1 MNSTVRILVF
11 GFLAMTL
18 SQVTGCAGGRKK
30 QAVTVQPAPGS
41 NSGQSGEQQQ
51 GATPQGEQ
59 KPETAQE
66 GEEQQSQTGAGET
79 TDLEINAELDNGDGT
94 TTAGPA
100 TTTNAG
106 PWDGKS
112 FKGSGKWKVTPVN

>member
-1 MNSTVRILVF
+1 MRRTLDILVLST
-11 GFLAMTL
+11 LAITM
-18 SQVTGCAGGRKK
+18 SQVTGCAGGREK

-41 NSGQSGEQQQ
+41 NSGSNGEQQ

-59 KPETAQE
+59 QGPAGEPETQQGQDNG
-66 GEEQQSQTGAGET
+66 GEK
-79 TDLEINAELDNGDGT
+79 TDLQIDTELDNGDGST
-94 TTAGPA
+94 TPG
-100 TTTNAG
+100 TTPTTGAG